1 MAWRVL
7 TRNDILTKLSGGELE
22 SIEAQFDSSGTTLA
36 VLIAQATDR
45 VRGYISAHAANT
57 LGPDGTLPERLIPD
71 TVAYLIPELW
81 GHVAG
86 MSIDINDVRSKSA
99 DRAEKLFR
107 SVANGSY
114 LVEDPETAG
123 DDNKTTITPAVSSKP
138 RYFTR
143 ESQDGI

>member
-7 TRNDILTKLSGGELE
+7 TRSDILTKLSGGELE
-22 SIEAQFDSSGTTLA
+22 SIEAQFESSGTTLS

-57 LGPDGTLPERLIPD
+57 LGPEGTLPERLIAD
-71 TVAYLIPELW
+71 TVAYLIPELY
-81 GHVAG
+81 GHTAG
-86 MSIDINDVRSKSA
+86 LLIDLSDTRKEA
-99 DRAEKLFR
+99 AERAEKLFR
-107 SVANGSY
+107 NVAAGRY

-123 DDNKTTITPAVSSKP
+123 DDNKATITPSVTSKT

-143 ESQDGI
+143 QSQDGI